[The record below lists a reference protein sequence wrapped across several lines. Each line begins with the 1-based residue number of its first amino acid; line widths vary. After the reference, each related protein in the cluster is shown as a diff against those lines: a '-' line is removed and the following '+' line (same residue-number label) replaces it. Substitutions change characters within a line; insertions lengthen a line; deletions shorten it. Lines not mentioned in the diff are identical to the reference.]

1 MYVCVASYTGS
12 WQAGRA
18 WVAFEGEIFYELVKN
33 TTFMEKT
40 FTDCLLVA
48 LKDATLPYM
57 IVISISDHFTHL
69 CQALT
74 PIGWDI
80 LPVT

>member
-1 MYVCVASYTGS
+1 MCVASYTGS
-12 WQAGRA
+12 RQAGRA

-40 FTDCLLVA
+40 FTDCLLVVP
-48 LKDATLPYM
+48 KDATLPY
-57 IVISISDHFTHL
+57 ISISDHFTHL